1 MVEHLVANENV
12 ASSNL
17 VSRSIFE
24 ASANCRGFFVTDP
37 VPALPTGILYDLPNE
52 HSLRYEN

>member
-17 VSRSIFE
+17 VSRSILE
-24 ASANCRGFFVTDP
+24 ASANAGASFICVLVGRL
-37 VPALPTGILYDLPNE
+37 AGILILLPNE
-52 HSLRYEN
+52 HSIRNES